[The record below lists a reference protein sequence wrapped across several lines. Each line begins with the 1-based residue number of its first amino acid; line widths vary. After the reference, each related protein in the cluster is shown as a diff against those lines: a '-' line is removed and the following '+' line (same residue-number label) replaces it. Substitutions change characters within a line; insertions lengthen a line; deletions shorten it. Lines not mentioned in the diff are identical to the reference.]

1 MFNNEQRPPAGEL
14 EGIKVQ
20 VADLAPIVPENN
32 FRRAALA
39 SMLGPFA
46 RRLIEEALL
55 SGLPSTWE
63 RRAGDFLWI
72 RSSVPEKRR
81 EHEEIAAACL
91 ERAELIRRYPE
102 DFSLLLGVPEL
113 VADVWAEGV
122 AA

>member
-1 MFNNEQRPPAGEL
+1 MFNNEQRPPENPRGT
-14 EGIKVQ
+14 KVQ
-20 VADLAPIVPENN
+20 VADLSPIVPENN

-63 RRAGDFLWI
+63 RRAADFLWI
-72 RSSVPEKRR
+72 QSPVPEKRH
-81 EHEEIAAACL
+81 EHEGIAAACL

-102 DFSLLLGVPEL
+102 DFSLLLGIPEL